1 MFLLDINYADFVNLG
16 YDLPVIKL
24 SIRYHHPIKLGT
36 KAIVKTSMEITGV
49 RTNCYDTIVSSNG
62 KQLFAS
68 AKVTLV
74 SVDRKKG

>member
-1 MFLLDINYADFVNLG
+1 MNYADFVNLG
-16 YDLPVIKL
+16 YDLPVTKL
-24 SIRYHHPIKLGT
+24 PIHYHHPIKLGT
-36 KAIVKTSMEITGV
+36 KAIVKTCMEIPGV
-49 RTNCYDTIVSSNG
+49 CTNWYYTIVSSNG